1 MEFRCSKVLTQ
12 EESRSLINFRFSLR
26 MYVVISRVTTERT
39 ESVYNFQ
46 RGRDNSGTVN
56 KGFLKINPKRGKK
69 RWERNRAEESNNWT

>member
-46 RGRDNSGTVN
+46 REREKEPSASE
-56 KGFLKINPKRGKK
+56 GK
-69 RWERNRAEESNNWT
+69 